1 MGQLN
6 DHIETLA
13 EQLGDRF
20 YLDIGKW
27 HLYLK
32 DAKLHLVLAERF
44 YALIEEKRV
53 DLKAIE
59 EVLQDVRVTVGGG
72 RNQIA
77 LLHFLPVGVEK
88 EMWVIL
94 QDLQE
99 DW

>member
-6 DHIETLA
+6 EQIEALA

-32 DAKLHLVLAERF
+32 DAKLQGILAERL
-44 YALIEEKRV
+44 YVLIEEKRV
-53 DLKAIE
+53 NLQAIE
-59 EVLQDVRVTVGGG
+59 AVLQDVRVTVGGG

-77 LLHFLPVGVEK
+77 LLHFLPVGTEK
-88 EMWVIL
+88 SMLDV
-94 QDLQE
+94 LQE
-99 DW
+99 IQNEW

>member
-6 DHIETLA
+6 EHIEALA

-20 YLDIGKW
+20 YLDLQKW

-32 DAKLHLVLAERF
+32 DAKLQGVLAERF
-44 YALIEEKRV
+44 YALIEENQV

-59 EVLQDVRVTVGGG
+59 TVLQDVRVTVGDG

-77 LLHFLPVGVEK
+77 VLHFLPMGTEK
-88 EMWVIL
+88 AILEML
-94 QDLQE
+94 QAIQE

>member
-6 DHIETLA
+6 EHIEALA

-20 YLDIGKW
+20 YLDLEKW

-32 DAKLHLVLAERF
+32 DAKLQGVLAERL

-53 DLKAIE
+53 NVKAIE

-72 RNQIA
+72 RNQIS
-77 LLHFLPVGVEK
+77 LLHFLPVGTEK
-88 EMWVIL
+88 AMLEVLQTL
-94 QDLQE
+94 QDE
-99 DW
+99 W

>member
-1 MGQLN
+1 MGKLN
-6 DHIETLA
+6 EQIEALA

-32 DAKLHLVLAERF
+32 DAKLEGVLAERL

-59 EVLQDVRVTVGGG
+59 AVLQDIRVTIGGG
-72 RNQIA
+72 RNQIS
-77 LLHFLPVGVEK
+77 LLHFLPVGTEK
-88 EMWVIL
+88 AMLDVLEEI
-94 QDLQE
+94 QN